1 MKIRNLGLPSSS
13 ILGKESVGGGLW
25 NWRVCIPFFPLALTT
40 SNMWP
45 WPCFFG
51 DVCAVDFLVEK
62 SVCLSNPP
70 PSSCSNIVLDDGS
83 LTRAFRDMPTS
94 IFHFASILALLS
106 SQNQQVKSLLCFQFC
121 RGKSYPRKHEHAPH
135 PRDTHT
141 DDEEPMS
148 ALHVAEV
155 WPLFSTWWS

>member
-1 MKIRNLGLPSSS
+1 
-13 ILGKESVGGGLW
+13 
-25 NWRVCIPFFPLALTT
+25 LT
-40 SNMWP
+40 
-45 WPCFFG
+45 
-51 DVCAVDFLVEK
+51 
-62 SVCLSNPP
+62 NPP

-155 WPLFSTWWS
+155 WPLFSTWWSKTVRSMTILLLLLLYSFMLYFIMLVEFKLKGYNSIHYVT